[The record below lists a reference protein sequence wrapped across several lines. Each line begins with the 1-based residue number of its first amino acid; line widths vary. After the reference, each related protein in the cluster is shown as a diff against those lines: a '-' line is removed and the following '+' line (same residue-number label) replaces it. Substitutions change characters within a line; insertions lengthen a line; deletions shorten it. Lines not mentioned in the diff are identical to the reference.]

1 MKIEFLEPAQIELDE
16 AFNWY
21 ECQQLNLGIQFL
33 NEFDAAIRRV
43 IAFPESYALMDC
55 AIRRCL
61 IKRFFYMGLTA
72 IQS

>member
-33 NEFDAAIRRV
+33 NEFDTAIRRV
-43 IAFPESYALMDC
+43 IAFPESYALLDS

-61 IKRFFYMGLTA
+61 INRFPYGIL
-72 IQS
+72 